1 MSAEKI
7 IGEWKKNV
15 FKPIYWLEGEESFF
29 IDQVV
34 SYAEHK
40 ILNEAEAGF
49 NLTEEHG
56 SNFYRIPADFLID
69 PDGIIREAFYS
80 ELVGEHINLVV
91 VEAHL
96 KAQTATI

>member
-7 IGEWKKNV
+7 IGEWKKGV

-34 SYAEHK
+34 SHAEHK

-49 NLTEEHG
+49 NLTI
-56 SNFYRIPADFLID
+56 FYGKDADW
-69 PDGIIREAFYS
+69 AS
-80 ELVGEHINLVV
+80 VV
-91 VEAHL
+91 NACMRYPCL
-96 KAQTATI
+96 QKDRWCC